1 MEQIDKK
8 IEDIDKKIEDIDA
21 KLDIILEILNSN
33 KSSCKKMGDHIDFI
47 ENVYE
52 NVKNPL
58 GFICNKVSY
67 LTRGEKSALP
77 SIKMVEEDS
86 IDKEKEDFMW

>member
-1 MEQIDKK
+1 MEQFEKK
-8 IEDIDKKIEDIDA
+8 IEDIDT
-21 KLDIILEILNSN
+21 KLDLILELLNSN

-47 ENVYE
+47 EKVYE

-67 LTRGEKSALP
+67 LTQGEKKNPLP
-77 SIKMVEEDS
+77 SIK
-86 IDKEKEDFMW
+86 IRKEDNIDEDIIEDDYYRW